1 MSHGDTM
8 VIRCGRCDFEA
19 LEAVGTL
26 QAGDQCPKC
35 AVGMMKAARFAD
47 TKDLARL
54 SPEPAR
60 PYQSRAVLDIAEK

>member
-8 VIRCGRCDFEA
+8 VIRCSRCEFEA
-19 LEAVGTL
+19 LEAVGKIE
-26 QAGDQCPKC
+26 AGDKCPKC
-35 AVGMMKAARFAD
+35 EAGRMKATRFAD
-47 TKDLARL
+47 TKDFARL